1 MCAAYTPA
9 VRIGR
14 RRLSAAIAGFL
25 LVIVMLLGVIALLRW
40 RAAGT
45 AHEILPPAQ
54 ATTQLPEG
62 DQYETVVNTRAHII
76 ALALRND
83 RGPATVHTYA
93 LPPNSPWLQ
102 SQKRVATQLDHWRQT
117 DDCADNPDAR
127 ILECTWR
134 EPTRWWPREVRLTM
148 MRPPPPGEPRN
159 GWPDL
164 TIVIIGSAP
173 GAG

>member
-1 MCAAYTPA
+1 M
-9 VRIGR
+9 RIGR

-25 LVIVMLLGVIALLRW
+25 LVIVVLLGAITLVRW

-45 AHEILPPAQ
+45 AHEILRPAQ
-54 ATTQLPEG
+54 ASTQLPEG
-62 DQYETVVNTRAHII
+62 EYETVVDNRANII

-102 SQKRVATQLDHWRQT
+102 TQKRVATQLDHWPQT
-117 DDCADNPDAR
+117 GDCTDNPDAR

-148 MRPPPPGEPRN
+148 MRPPPPGEPRS
-159 GWPDL
+159 GWPNL

-173 GAG
+173 GA